1 MKSVKA
7 FVVVLLVSGL
17 LDVSAQEPK
26 QSQTPLPPVGG
37 GQAQST
43 PTQSM
48 PIAPTGIIASADEDY
63 RIGPR
68 DVIELYVL
76 RVPELSRQYRVNADG
91 MIEMPFLG
99 RIKAQKKTSRELAA
113 AIADGLRGDYLVD
126 PQVFVI
132 VQQINRR
139 FFIQGAV
146 RNPGVYTIEGQPSL
160 LELLSLAGGLNS
172 TYSGTAFIFRSRR
185 QRYKDDAVVSANPK
199 EPSSSDV
206 QPSEPEYELRK
217 ANINALL
224 RGEFAE
230 NAMLEPGDIVHIP
243 AADVF
248 FVAGEVKAPG
258 SFPLK
263 EGTAL
268 RQAISLAQ
276 GTNPV
281 AAAPRAIIFR
291 EDASG
296 QKREIPVDVTAVMRG
311 RNQDVSIIAND
322 IIVVPNNKAKSV
334 VLPVVNA
341 FGISAA
347 YLPFRFF

>member
-1 MKSVKA
+1 MIKSVNVI
-7 FVVVLLVSGL
+7 VVVLLVSGL

-26 QSQTPLPPVGG
+26 QSQAPLPPIGG
-37 GQAQST
+37 GQAQVT
-43 PTQSM
+43 
-48 PIAPTGIIASADEDY
+48 PIAPTGIIVSADEDY
-63 RIGPR
+63 QIGPG

-91 MIEMPFLG
+91 TIEMPFLG
-99 RIKAQKKTSRELAA
+99 RIKAQKKTARELAGT
-113 AIADGLRGDYLVD
+113 IADGLRGDYLVD
-126 PQVFVI
+126 PQVSAI
-132 VQQINRR
+132 VQHVNRR
-139 FFIQGAV
+139 FFIQGSI
-146 RNPGVYTIEGQPSL
+146 RNPGVYNIEGQPSL
-160 LELLSLAGGLNS
+160 LELLSLAGGLNA
-172 TYSGTAFIFRSRR
+172 TYSGTAFIIRSRR
-185 QRYKDDAVVSANPK
+185 QRLHTDDVPVSADPNG
-199 EPSSSDV
+199 PSASDG
-206 QPSEPEYELRK
+206 QPPEPEYELRK

-224 RGEFAE
+224 RGDFAE

-263 EGTAL
+263 EGTTL

-276 GTNPV
+276 GTNQV
-281 AAAPRAIIFR
+281 AAAARAIIFR

-311 RNQDVSIIAND
+311 RNQDVPIIAND
-322 IIVVPNNKAKSV
+322 IIVVPNNKTKSV

-341 FGISAA
+341 FGLNAA
-347 YLPFRFF
+347 YLPLRLF